1 MQSRAT
7 LLMKGHV
14 RWNVLSGSWECC
26 LLLGGIGFKR
36 AHKGWHE
43 SELSLPAGVPER
55 RQFEVPPIEWIK
67 DMRTPP
73 ADIILAEFH
82 RQKGDWA
89 PSDSQQLGSNDD
101 SSSSPTSVVDH
112 KPVTAPSTAPD
123 SPRISGG
130 CWAAFA
136 RM

>member
-1 MQSRAT
+1 MQSVRE
-7 LLMKGHV
+7 LMGWQRIEWAKVKVHTKDHV
-14 RWNVLSGSWECC
+14 YDLSI
-26 LLLGGIGFKR
+26 L
-36 AHKGWHE
+36 
-43 SELSLPAGVPER
+43 AGVPER
-55 RQFEVPPIEWIK
+55 REFEVPPVEWIK

-89 PSDSQQLGSNDD
+89 PSDSQHLGSNDD

-123 SPRISGG
+123 SPRISGWCFG
-130 CWAAFA
+130 SQ
-136 RM
+136 MQI